1 MRRPK
6 ERGMV
11 SQFDGKRYWVAGWRI
26 EPGESGLMRPS
37 TQTAM
42 VTERKDLV
50 GGWVVKRWDGTYC
63 RNKTLRLGWR

>member
-1 MRRPK
+1 MSRYMLGKTECPPQGDMRRPK

-50 GGWVVKRWDGTYC
+50 GGWVV
-63 RNKTLRLGWR
+63 